1 MPSPQGPLD
10 MSSRQ
15 IWRSQGD
22 APCPEH
28 WMGSVLLTTKST
40 DLVPPDFL
48 ASIGDV
54 FARFDRQDSGN
65 ISFGVETAEGRHFV
79 KTAGPPGGGG
89 LPLAHK
95 DRVALLHNAERLAR
109 EVPHPALT
117 RFERSIPSAWGPMLV
132 YGWVEGEHLHALRE
146 RRDDPDTAWQRF
158 LALPT
163 SDRLA
168 VVRTLIDLHVELA
181 KRNWV
186 TGDFYD
192 GCLIYNF
199 PSKSVHVFDLDSYH
213 QGPYRNNM
221 GRMFGSTRFMAPEE
235 FELGRAIDER
245 TTVFALGRT
254 IAIFLS
260 DLNALSG
267 VVARACAT
275 NPNARYSTVA
285 ELARAFAGAS
295 NR

>member
-1 MPSPQGPLD
+1 M
-10 MSSRQ
+10 
-15 IWRSQGD
+15 
-22 APCPEH
+22 
-28 WMGSVLLTTKST
+28 LLTTTST
-40 DLVPPDFL
+40 ELAPPEFL

-65 ISFGVETAEGRHFV
+65 ISFGVEVEEGRYFV

-95 DRVALLHNAERLAR
+95 DRVALMHNAERLAR

-132 YGWVEGEHLHALRE
+132 YGWVEGEHLHARRE
-146 RRDDPDTAWQRF
+146 RREDPDTAWQRF

-163 SDRLA
+163 SERLA
-168 VVRTLIDLHVELA
+168 VVRTLIHLHVTLA
-181 KRNWV
+181 KKNWV

-199 PSKSVHVFDLDSYH
+199 PSKSIHVFDLDSYRR
-213 QGPYRNNM
+213 GPYRNDM

-235 FELGRAIDER
+235 FELGRTIDER

-260 DLNALSG
+260 DLTALSD
-267 VVARACAT
+267 VVARACEAT
-275 NPNARYSTVA
+275 PEHRYGTVA
-285 ELARAFAGAS
+285 ELSGAFARALAC
-295 NR
+295 

>member
-1 MPSPQGPLD
+1 
-10 MSSRQ
+10 
-15 IWRSQGD
+15 
-22 APCPEH
+22 
-28 WMGSVLLTTKST
+28 MGSVLLTTKST
-40 DLVPPDFL
+40 DHAPPDFL
-48 ASIGDV
+48 ASIGNV

-65 ISFGVETAEGRHFV
+65 ISFGVETEEGRYFV

-95 DRVALLHNAERLAR
+95 DRVGLLHNAERLAR

-132 YGWVEGEHLHALRE
+132 YGWVEGEHLHARRE
-146 RRDDPDTAWQRF
+146 RREDPDTAWQRF

-163 SDRLA
+163 SERLA

-181 KRNWV
+181 SKNWV

-199 PSKSVHVFDLDSYH
+199 PNKSIHVFDLDSYR
-213 QGPYRNNM
+213 QGSYRNNM

-254 IAIFLS
+254 IAILLA
-260 DLNALSG
+260 DLPTVRD
-267 VVARACAT
+267 VVARACEPSPT
-275 NPNARYSTVA
+275 SRYATVA
-285 ELARAFAGAS
+285 ALAAS
-295 NR
+295 FTSALRSTPEPRLD